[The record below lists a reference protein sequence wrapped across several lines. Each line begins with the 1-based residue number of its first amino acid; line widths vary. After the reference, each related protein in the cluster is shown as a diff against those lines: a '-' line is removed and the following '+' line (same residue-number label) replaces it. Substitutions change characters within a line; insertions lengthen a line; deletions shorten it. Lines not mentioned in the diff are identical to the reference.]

1 MFNLQKLKNSNAVR
15 ALIYISLFY
24 LTFYSMM
31 ELLSTDKKPIFK
43 RYDFYCFIFLLS
55 FFMLAVNFYYK
66 RKNKSLTKIK
76 IILFNI
82 SLSIVLYFLIFL
94 CIYAIAFS
102 FNFFWRHAPD
112 SRFFAHHS
120 VFVYNR
126 IYLGLRDKSQKDI
139 HLAVICIN
147 FIIAVYFELYSPHT
161 FSPFSPHAVCWWGLR
176 RLKRVHRAHN
186 RS

>member
-43 RYDFYCFIFLLS
+43 RYDFYCFIFSLS
-55 FFMLAVNFYYK
+55 FFILAVNFYYK

-94 CIYAIAFS
+94 SIYTFVFS
-102 FNFFWRHAPD
+102 YHIFEDTFPLFF
-112 SRFFAHHS
+112 FT
-120 VFVYNR
+120 
-126 IYLGLRDKSQKDI
+126 
-139 HLAVICIN
+139 
-147 FIIAVYFELYSPHT
+147 FIIPFLFTTAFIWAYATNHKKTYISLLFVSILLSPNPLGFIGNLFFPL
-161 FSPFSPHAVCWWGLR
+161 FSNTRYVDED
-176 RLKRVHRAHN
+176 
-186 RS
+186 

>member
-43 RYDFYCFIFLLS
+43 RYDFYCFIFSLS

-66 RKNKSLTKIK
+66 RKNKTLTKIK

-94 CIYAIAFS
+94 SIYTFVFS
-102 FNFFWRHAPD
+102 YHIFEDTFPLFF
-112 SRFFAHHS
+112 FT
-120 VFVYNR
+120 
-126 IYLGLRDKSQKDI
+126 
-139 HLAVICIN
+139 
-147 FIIAVYFELYSPHT
+147 FIIPFLFTTAFIWAYATNHKKTCISLLFVSILLSPNPLGFIGNLFFPL
-161 FSPFSPHAVCWWGLR
+161 FSNTQYVDED
-176 RLKRVHRAHN
+176 
-186 RS
+186 

>member
-43 RYDFYCFIFLLS
+43 RYDFYCFIFSLS

-94 CIYAIAFS
+94 SIYTFVFS
-102 FNFFWRHAPD
+102 YHIFEDTFPLFF
-112 SRFFAHHS
+112 FT
-120 VFVYNR
+120 
-126 IYLGLRDKSQKDI
+126 
-139 HLAVICIN
+139 
-147 FIIAVYFELYSPHT
+147 FIIPFLFTTAFIWAYATNHKKTCISLLFVSILLSPNPLGFIGNLFFPLFFNT
-161 FSPFSPHAVCWWGLR
+161 QL
-176 RLKRVHRAHN
+176 
-186 RS
+186 

>member
-1 MFNLQKLKNSNAVR
+1 MFNLQKLKNSNVVR

-43 RYDFYCFIFLLS
+43 RYDFYCFIFSLS

-66 RKNKSLTKIK
+66 RKNKTLTKIK

-102 FNFFWRHAPD
+102 FNFFEDTLPILVFSLIIPFLFTTAFIWAYATNHKKTYISLLFVSILLLPSTLSFIAP
-112 SRFFAHHS
+112 
-120 VFVYNR
+120 
-126 IYLGLRDKSQKDI
+126 
-139 HLAVICIN
+139 
-147 FIIAVYFELYSPHT
+147 IISPLFPHT
-161 FSPFSPHAVCWWGLR
+161 RYVDED
-176 RLKRVHRAHN
+176 
-186 RS
+186 

>member
-43 RYDFYCFIFLLS
+43 RYDFYCFIFSLS

-66 RKNKSLTKIK
+66 RRNKSLTKIK

-102 FNFFWRHAPD
+102 FNFFEDTLPIL
-112 SRFFAHHS
+112 
-120 VFVYNR
+120 VFSL
-126 IYLGLRDKSQKDI
+126 IIPFLFTM
-139 HLAVICIN
+139 A
-147 FIIAVYFELYSPHT
+147 FIWAYTTNHKKTYISLLFVSILLLPSTLSFIVPIISPLFPHT
-161 FSPFSPHAVCWWGLR
+161 RYVDED
-176 RLKRVHRAHN
+176 
-186 RS
+186 

>member
-1 MFNLQKLKNSNAVR
+1 MFNLQKLKNSNAVH

-31 ELLSTDKKPIFK
+31 KLLSTDKKPIFK
-43 RYDFYCFIFLLS
+43 RYDFYCFIFSLS

-102 FNFFWRHAPD
+102 FNFFEDTLPILVFSLIIPFLFTTAFIWAYTTNHKKTYISLLFVSILLLPSTLSFIAP
-112 SRFFAHHS
+112 
-120 VFVYNR
+120 
-126 IYLGLRDKSQKDI
+126 
-139 HLAVICIN
+139 
-147 FIIAVYFELYSPHT
+147 IISPLFPHT
-161 FSPFSPHAVCWWGLR
+161 QYVDEDQD
-176 RLKRVHRAHN
+176 V
-186 RS
+186 